1 MAASNSNTETYFVD
15 YGISKVYYKLEED
28 NTVVTQG
35 RTITLSRDKFLDYLA
50 TARVLGH
57 NTGKL

>member
-1 MAASNSNTETYFVD
+1 MDNTEIYFVD
-15 YGISKVYYKLEED
+15 YGAAKVYYTLRDD
-28 NTVVTQG
+28 NTIVTQD

-57 NTGKL
+57 NTGKI

>member
-1 MAASNSNTETYFVD
+1 MYMDNQQEIYFVD
-15 YGISKVYYKLEED
+15 YGAAKVYYTIQDD

-35 RTITLSRDKFLDYLA
+35 KVIILSRDKFLDYLA
-50 TARVLGH
+50 TARVLGY

>member
-1 MAASNSNTETYFVD
+1 MDNTEIYFVD
-15 YGISKVYYKLEED
+15 YGAGKVYYKLLDD
-28 NTVVTQG
+28 NTIVAQD

-57 NTGKL
+57 NTGKI